1 MSNIPSISL
10 WCPPTYQ
17 TYLGTVCDALKGTL
31 DLQVHVHEGKD
42 FASIDTAFA
51 DAPER
56 PVVVFYESLADAL
69 SRAMGHLSTPDATAA
84 TGENRPRIMA
94 ALEEWIAN
102 NAALTALFYR
112 HRTGITL
119 LPALGLL
126 HAPDSVRDLLATRFG
141 DTDVPA
147 ASNTTLAVQ
156 DLLPSGVD
164 PKFALMASAILQ
176 TATEAQE
183 AQDGID
189 AISTPLDGLD
199 SQFLASSDILGEFLV
214 TPEPPPEAATKD
226 TQPEPDP
233 AQTALIAEQHAL
245 ELRRLQARHEQD
257 LAALRRQSDAVQM
270 RLLDAVAQQTQLS
283 DLAEQ
288 KQAEIAALRATEGS
302 RLEQERVVF
311 EGLIKNY
318 EEAHAQLEQRI
329 AKQKADITALALDV
343 QNRDRAVTDAQ
354 NLYDGLVAST
364 SWRIT
369 RPMRVIVRGVRRV
382 LGR

>member
-1 MSNIPSISL
+1 MPNIPSVSL

-17 TYLGTVCDALKGTL
+17 TYLGTVCDALKGKL
-31 DLQVHVHEGKD
+31 DLKVHLHEGKD
-42 FASIDTAFA
+42 FAAIDTAFA
-51 DAPER
+51 EAPER

-69 SRAMGHLSTPDATAA
+69 SRAMGHLSKQDATAA

-94 ALEEWIAN
+94 ALEEWIAD

-126 HAPDSVRDLLATRFG
+126 HAPGSVRDLLAARFG
-141 DTDVPA
+141 DAHGPA
-147 ASNTTLAVQ
+147 ARDTTLAVQ
-156 DLLPSGVD
+156 DLLPSEVD

-189 AISTPLDGLD
+189 AISTPLEGLD
-199 SQFLASSDILGEFLV
+199 PQFLASSDILGQFLV
-214 TPEPPPEAATKD
+214 PPAPQPEVAPKD
-226 TQPEPDP
+226 TLPEPDP

-245 ELRRLQARHEQD
+245 DLRRLQARHEQD
-257 LAALRRQSDAVQM
+257 LATLRRQSDAVQM
-270 RLLDAVAQQTQLS
+270 RLLDAVAQQRQLS

-302 RLEQERVVF
+302 RLEQLLQGLTTKYDAER
-311 EGLIKNY
+311 
-318 EEAHAQLEQRI
+318 AQLEQSI
-329 AKQKADITALALDV
+329 AKQKADIVALALDV

-354 NLYDGLVAST
+354 NLYNGIVAST